1 MPKILIVDDDTDFV
15 EAVKMV
21 LESNGYDVVSAYSR
35 EEGMQSLQTTNP
47 DLMILDV
54 MMDSPDD
61 GFTMAHDIR
70 KQGFN
75 KPILMLSSVSKVTG
89 MSFDK
94 DSDLVPVDAFEE
106 KPIRPERLIS
116 QIKTLLSAKGSA

>member
-21 LESNGYDVVSAYSR
+21 LESNGYEVVSAHSR
-35 EEGMQSLQTTNP
+35 EEGMQSIQTTNP

-70 KQGFN
+70 KKGFG

-94 DSDLVPVDAFEE
+94 DADLVPVDAFEE
-106 KPIRPERLIS
+106 KPIRPEKLLN
-116 QIKTLLSAKGSA
+116 QVKTLLSAEGRT

>member
-1 MPKILIVDDDTDFV
+1 MSKILIVDDDADFV
-15 EAVKMV
+15 EAVRAL
-21 LESNGYDVVSAYSR
+21 LESNGYDVISAHSR
-35 EEGMQSLQTTNP
+35 EDGMQSVKANAP

-61 GFTMAHDIR
+61 GFTMAYDIR

-89 MSFDK
+89 MTFDK
-94 DSDLVPVDAFEE
+94 DSDLVPVDVFEE
-106 KPIRPERLIS
+106 KPIRPERLLS
-116 QIKTLLSAKGSA
+116 QIKKLLSA

>member
-21 LESNGYDVVSAYSR
+21 LESNGYKVITAYSR
-35 EEGMQSLQTTNP
+35 EQGMKSVRESNP

-70 KQGFN
+70 KQGFQ
-75 KPILMLSSVSKVTG
+75 KPILMLSSVGKVTG
-89 MSFDK
+89 MTFDK
-94 DSDLVPVDAFEE
+94 HADLVPVDAFEE
-106 KPIRPERLIS
+106 KPIRPE
-116 QIKTLLSAKGSA
+116 KLLSQVKELLSVQGRT

>member
-1 MPKILIVDDDTDFV
+1 MSKILIVDDDTDFV
-15 EAVKMV
+15 EAVRIV
-21 LESNGYDVVSAYSR
+21 LEGNGYELVAAHSR
-35 EEGMQSLQTTNP
+35 EEGMQSVQKSDP

-70 KQGFN
+70 KKGFK

-94 DSDLVPVDAFEE
+94 DSDMVPVDSFEE
-106 KPIRPERLIS
+106 KPISPDRLLN
-116 QIKTLLSAKGSA
+116 QVKKLLSP

>member
-1 MPKILIVDDDTDFV
+1 MSKILIVDDDTDFV
-15 EAVKMV
+15 EAVRIV
-21 LESNGYDVVSAYSR
+21 LEKNGYEVISAHSR
-35 EEGMQSLQTTNP
+35 EQGMQTFQDVNP
-47 DLMILDV
+47 DMMILDV

-70 KQGFN
+70 KKGFT

-89 MSFDK
+89 MNFDK

-106 KPIRPERLIS
+106 KPISPEKLIS
-116 QIKTLLSAKGSA
+116 QIKELLSR